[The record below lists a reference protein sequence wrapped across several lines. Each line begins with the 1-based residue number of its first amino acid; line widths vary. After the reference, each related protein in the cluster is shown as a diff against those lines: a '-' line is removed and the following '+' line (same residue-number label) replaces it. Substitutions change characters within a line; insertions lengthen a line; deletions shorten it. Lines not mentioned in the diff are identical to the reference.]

1 MNALQKGLKENL
13 QKNLRMVRQACHWDQ
28 QELADKIGISRQTMS
43 SIENGRSPL
52 SGPQY
57 LAIAVTIDFYN
68 SNRPKLIELIG
79 AILSMS
85 DMELGNKAIVN
96 GSITLGWLSAVES
109 KNKIKVGN
117 YHDRKNI

>member
-1 MNALQKGLKENL
+1 MNALQKELKENF

-28 QELADKIGISRQTMS
+28 QELAEKIGVSRQTMS
-43 SIENGRSPL
+43 GLENGRSPL

-85 DMELGNKAIVN
+85 NYELGSKAIVN
-96 GSITLGWLSAVES
+96 GSLVLGWLSTVES
-109 KNKIKVGN
+109 KKK
-117 YHDRKNI
+117 K